1 MQKLQNENI
10 YIWPS
15 CLVLILESWIFFQVL
30 EEENCS
36 VIIVILKALDAAKGL
51 AFGMNLDDHC
61 SFQLK

>member
-15 CLVLILESWIFFQVL
+15 CLMLILESWIFFQVL
-30 EEENCS
+30 EEEKCS
-36 VIIVILKALDAAKGL
+36 VITVILKALDAGNGL

>member
-10 YIWPS
+10 YIWLS
-15 CLVLILESWIFFQVL
+15 CFVLILESWIFFQVL

-36 VIIVILKALDAAKGL
+36 VIIVILKALDAANGL